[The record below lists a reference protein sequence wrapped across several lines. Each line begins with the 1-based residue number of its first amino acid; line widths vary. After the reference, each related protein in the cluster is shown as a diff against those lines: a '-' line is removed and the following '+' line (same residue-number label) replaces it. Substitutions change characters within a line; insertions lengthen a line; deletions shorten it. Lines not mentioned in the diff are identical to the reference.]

1 MIKVSYKKKERRYP
15 LLLVML
21 IEVVGYLESLTRQS
35 NTYACMKNRYTRKV
49 CRQPYGIAHSGY
61 CYIIPVSINF

>member
-1 MIKVSYKKKERRYP
+1 MIKDSYKTKERRYP

-35 NTYACMKNRYTRKV
+35 NTYACMKN
-49 CRQPYGIAHSGY
+49 
-61 CYIIPVSINF
+61 

>member
-35 NTYACMKNRYTRKV
+35 NTYACMKNN
-49 CRQPYGIAHSGY
+49 
-61 CYIIPVSINF
+61 IPEKCADNLTLSHTPDIVTSYP